1 MDITNGLLQFIPS
14 QLIIVC
20 VVLFC
25 IGIGLKSIKPL
36 KNEWIPFILGALGI
50 LFAIWHT
57 KSFSAEVVM
66 QGIICAA
73 VATYAKNIQ
82 KQFVGLL
89 PAKDLDQPLVELPK
103 EDAKEDAV
111 EVKEEQPVQKIA
123 EDQPSEK

>member
-1 MDITNGLLQFIPS
+1 MDISNGLLQFIPS

-36 KNEWIPFILGALGI
+36 KNEWIPFILGVLGI
-50 LFAIWHT
+50 LFAVWHT

-89 PAKDLDQPLVELPK
+89 PEKEIDNPLVEAPK
-103 EDAKEDAV
+103 EEA
-111 EVKEEQPVQKIA
+111 EEKP
-123 EDQPSEK
+123 EK